1 MKFRIGNWI
10 ISIERATDKVAP
22 AALAKKTRAREAV
35 RRAIDELR
43 AEGVSDPTAYQ
54 VAKRA
59 GVSPHTA
66 KKYLTRRG

>member
-1 MKFRIGNWI
+1 MKFRIGSWI
-10 ISIERATDKVAP
+10 VTIERAEDKVAP
-22 AALAKKTRAREAV
+22 AVLAKKQRARDAVIQAV
-35 RRAIDELR
+35 RELR

-66 KKYLTRRG
+66 KKYLTMRG